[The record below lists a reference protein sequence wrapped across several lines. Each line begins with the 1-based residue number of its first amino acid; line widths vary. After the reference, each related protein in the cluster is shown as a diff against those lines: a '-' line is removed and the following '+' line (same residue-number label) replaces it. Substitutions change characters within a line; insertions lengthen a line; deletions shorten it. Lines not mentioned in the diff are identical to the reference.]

1 MSIILFIP
9 WLHFKTLCDVDIWTP
24 ISHLLSSLLA
34 PVDATWTSATWPTR
48 CHLWLATPLALRWL
62 EGVGTSFYLWFLH
75 WCLIPPLLLTVLSSI
90 QLRHPTPRQDVRF
103 WIPISLQVQINLGGM
118 SAFWRRR
125 QSKPHPSKPEKLF
138 TVRVR
143 YKTVSMTSPKCT
155 LISQLHRRLHRIW
168 SHVRKKSA
176 TSCAG
181 ASEVTNPGLSLYNRT
196 IDPKCRGFHST
207 QYWIDHQ
214 ALLDGHHPKVVRD
227 LLRKIH
233 PLDWFRNEMDVYC
246 NLFALQREAMDME
259 RAFIA
264 AVDLQEELQ
273 MKRPPS
279 SRMSGAYIS
288 DHKSSEMPIVFDT
301 GASFSVTPLASDF
314 VTPLESPS
322 VSNMTGLADSVK
334 IEGVGWVEW
343 PIRDMYG
350 SVHTVKTRAYHVPV
364 ATIRLFSPQSY
375 FQESETKLGKSECDH
390 ESLTF
395 TTSDGSKLQF
405 PYHPGSNLPI
415 MFTDWDI
422 PQAGLSASHF
432 QFLRS
437 DSGFETASKLL
448 QDNYNLNPAEKELLL
463 WHDRLG
469 HAGFKWIQD
478 LMRTRK
484 VEVGEPPD
492 QPLIP
497 TRVTGTPNC
506 GVPRCPACQ
515 LGKQHRQTP
524 RSIKMQTIPENQMR
538 IRREDLHP
546 GDCVSVDQYLCH
558 VRGRLPHTKGR
569 EPIASR
575 YTGGT
580 LFVDH
585 ASTYMFIHHQ
595 VSLGMPETITG
606 KHLFEHEAKLNSTKI
621 KAYRADNHPFA
632 AEEFVQDTKLEHQT
646 VTYSGVGAHHQNGVA
661 ERGLQTITTW
671 ARAMM
676 MHQLIH
682 WPDQFDAAL
691 WPFAMDHAVYLW
703 NNMPKN
709 RNGHTPAELFSGTTT
724 YDDDAIT
731 RARIWGCPA
740 YVLDPTLQ
748 DGKKL
753 PKWKPRSRIGVY
765 LGVSPTHASTV
776 GRILHPSTGHISPQY
791 HVVYDELFQT
801 VPGHIVDQVFDS
813 TLWDSLMS
821 LEGLEQ
827 TIDPTDIHGD
837 TVPYQEFFDDYCEES
852 TSASSVPEGDA
863 DHDTD
868 ETSESEGA
876 SVSEGASLPEGDPSE
891 LDMEPQWVTT
901 RSGRRVRRNPRYAAN
916 FLAHHDMEPRP
927 RNRPLHVHN
936 RILADGGQRHVRPA
950 ALHNQFIH
958 GLDWNESIS
967 MMKTLQGRRALLE
980 LSKDYN
986 PDLETQE
993 DWSPLVLAAKAA
1005 DADADTLSF
1014 EEAMNH
1020 PQADGFWKA
1029 AEDELKTLIEDFD
1042 VWDEV
1047 PREPWMNVLPSTW
1060 AFRIKRFPTGAIRKL
1075 KARFCACGYR
1085 QIKNVDFF
1093 ETYAP
1098 VVSWTTVRLLLIL
1111 SIELGL
1117 ATSQVDYTAA
1127 FVHADVQRPPDYD
1140 TMTPEQQRRSGVFVE
1155 MPRGFSRPHTVL
1167 RLKKSLYGLKSAP
1180 IQFFKFL
1187 KEKLEKCGFVQQ
1199 LDVDPCLFVSKTVIC
1214 LVYVDDT
1221 LFFSKDDAEIEK
1233 VLKAL
1238 DQLDLTFTREDDVA
1252 GFLGVHIRRSA
1263 GTGEIELTQT
1273 GLTDRII
1280 EALGVADLEPIDVP
1294 ATEILGKD
1302 PDGDPPDCS
1311 FNYASVIGMLWYLY
1325 GHSRP
1330 DLGFAVSQAA
1340 RFAFAPKRSHELA
1353 LIQIGQYLLATR
1365 ERGLILKPMPTDHF
1379 EMDVYVDADFMG
1391 LYGKELRSDPANVK
1405 SRTGYVICLNG
1416 CPIIWS
1422 SKLQESIALST
1433 MMAEYYALS
1442 TSMRE
1447 VLPLRNLVKTVAVGC
1462 GLDPKCMTTFKT
1474 TVWEDNSGALALANL
1489 EPGQHTARS
1498 KFYDVKVHWFR
1509 SHLKPNDIVVRKID
1523 TAEQKAD
1530 LFTKPLSREIFA
1542 KIRLLLMGW

>member
-1 MSIILFIP
+1 M
-9 WLHFKTLCDVDIWTP
+9 
-24 ISHLLSSLLA
+24 LSSV
-34 PVDATWTSATWPTR
+34 P
-48 CHLWLATPLALRWL
+48 
-62 EGVGTSFYLWFLH
+62 
-75 WCLIPPLLLTVLSSI
+75 
-90 QLRHPTPRQDVRF
+90 LRHPTPKQDVRF
-103 WIPISLQVQINLGGM
+103 WIPISLQVQVNLGGM

-125 QSKPHPSKPEKLF
+125 RHKSHPSKPKSVLK
-138 TVRVR
+138 VRVR
-143 YKTVSMTSPKCT
+143 YKAVSMTSLSWNP
-155 LISQLHRRLHRIW
+155 ISQLVRRLHRIW
-168 SHVRKKSA
+168 SHVRKKLA
-176 TSCAG
+176 TSCEG
-181 ASEVTNPGLSLYNRT
+181 APDNPWLSLYNRT
-196 IDPKCRGFHST
+196 VDPKCRGFHST
-207 QYWIDHQ
+207 QYLIDQQ
-214 ALLDGHHPKVVRD
+214 ALLDGHHPKAVRQLLRRLDPLRWFLSERD
-227 LLRKIH
+227 L
-233 PLDWFRNEMDVYC
+233 YC
-246 NLFALQREAMDME
+246 NLFALQSEATSME
-259 RAFIA
+259 QAFIA
-264 AVDLQEELQ
+264 AVELQEELH

-314 VTPLESPS
+314 VTPLEAPS

-334 IEGVGWVEW
+334 IAGVGWVEW
-343 PIRDMYG
+343 PIRDMFG
-350 SVHTVKTRAYHVPV
+350 RVHTVRTRAYHVPV

-375 FQESETKLGKSECDH
+375 FQESDTKLGKGEFDH

-437 DSGFETASKLL
+437 DTGFETASKLL
-448 QDNYNLNPAEKELLL
+448 EDNYNLSLAEKELML
-463 WHDRLG
+463 WHNRLG

-478 LMRTRK
+478 LMRPRK
-484 VEVGEPPD
+484 VEVGGKPES
-492 QPLIP
+492 PLIY
-497 TRVTGTPNC
+497 TRINGTPNC

-524 RSIKMQTIPENQMR
+524 RSIKMQTIPENEMK
-538 IRREDLHP
+538 IRREHLHP

-569 EPIASR
+569 EPISR
-575 YTGGT
+575 RYSGGT

-585 ASTYMFIHHQ
+585 ASTYMFLHHQ
-595 VSLGMPETITG
+595 VSLGMPETIEG
-606 KHLFEHEAKLNSTKI
+606 KHKFEHEAHLNSVKI

-632 AEEFVQDTKLEHQT
+632 ADEFVTDLKLENQT
-646 VTYSGVGAHHQNGVA
+646 ISYSGVGAHHQNGVA

-682 WPDQFDAAL
+682 WPDQFDAAM

-703 NNMPKN
+703 NNMPKS
-709 RNGHTPAELFSGTTT
+709 RDGHTPAELFSRTTT
-724 YDDDAIT
+724 FEDDAIS

-740 YVLDPTLQ
+740 YVLDPKLQ

-753 PKWKPRSRIGVY
+753 PKWTPRSRIGVY
-765 LGVSPTHASTV
+765 LGVSPTHSSTV

-801 VPGHIVDQVFDS
+801 VPGYLDDKAFSKD
-813 TLWDSLMS
+813 LWDSL
-821 LEGLEQ
+821 LVLGGLEQ
-827 TIDPTDIHGD
+827 SLDPTDVHGD
-837 TVPYQEFFDDYCEES
+837 TVPYEEFFDDFCDKSDSDS
-852 TSASSVPEGDA
+852 TVSEGDEDA
-863 DHDTD
+863 NSV

-876 SVSEGASLPEGDPSE
+876 SVHEGASLVPDPEPEPD
-891 LDMEPQWVTT
+891 PQWKTT
-901 RSGRRVRRNPRYAAN
+901 RSGRRVRQNPRYAAN
-916 FLAHHDMEPRP
+916 FLAHHDTESRP
-927 RNRPLHVHN
+927 RNRPAHVHR
-936 RILADGGQRHVRPA
+936 RILADGGQRHIRPA
-950 ALHNQFIH
+950 ALHNQHLH
-958 GLDWNESIS
+958 GLDWGESIS
-967 MMKTLQGRRALLE
+967 MMKTFQGRRAILE
-980 LSKDYN
+980 LSKDYD

-993 DWSPLVLAAKAA
+993 DWSPMVLAAKAA
-1005 DADADTLSF
+1005 DADPDTLSF

-1020 PQADGFWKA
+1020 PQADGFWNA
-1029 AEDELKTLIEDFD
+1029 AKEELDTLVGPEGFD

-1060 AFRIKRFPTGAIRKL
+1060 AFRIKRFPSGAIRKL

-1127 FVHADVQRPPDYD
+1127 FVHAEVQRPPDYD
-1140 TMTPEQQRRSGVFVE
+1140 TMTPEQQRRTGTFVE
-1155 MPRGFSRPHTVL
+1155 MPRGFSKPHTVL

-1187 KEKLEKCGFVQQ
+1187 KDKLEKCGFEQQ
-1199 LDVDPCLFVSKTVIC
+1199 LDVDSCLFISETVIC

-1221 LFFSKDDAEIEK
+1221 LFFAKDEAEIEK
-1233 VLKAL
+1233 VLKML
-1238 DQLDLTFTREDDVA
+1238 EKLDLTFTREDDVA
-1252 GFLGVHIRRSA
+1252 GFLGVHIRRNA
-1263 GTGEIELTQT
+1263 ANGEIELTQV

-1280 EALGVADLEPIDVP
+1280 EALGVSELEPLDVP

-1405 SRTGYVICLNG
+1405 SRTGFVICLNS

-1442 TSMRE
+1442 TAMRE
-1447 VLPLRNLVKTVAVGC
+1447 VLPLRLLVKTVGAGC
-1462 GLDPKCMTTFKT
+1462 GLDSKCLTTFKT

-1489 EPGQHTARS
+1489 EPGQHTPRS

-1530 LFTKPLSREIFA
+1530 LFTKPLSREIFV